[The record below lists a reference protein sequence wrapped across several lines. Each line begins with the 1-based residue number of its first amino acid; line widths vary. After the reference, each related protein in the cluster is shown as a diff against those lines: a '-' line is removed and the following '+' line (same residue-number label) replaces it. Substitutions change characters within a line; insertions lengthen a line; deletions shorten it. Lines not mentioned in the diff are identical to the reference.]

1 MARRLSFI
9 SVGLVAFALWAGTPA
24 ANADEPYK
32 INAILP
38 LTGQASFLGKEEQ
51 VTLQIAE
58 KYVNRTGGIKG
69 RPVQFVF
76 YDDTSSPQVG
86 VQLVRQVSAEK
97 PAVILGSSLHSATT
111 VSPGSRKARPTISK
125 PTPRLAIVAGAKAV
139 DFAI

>member
-1 MARRLSFI
+1 MACASLGHCGSLADVETETRYIDQNTREAGVSERRRSPISASDRRRLRRIGWLAFSL
-9 SVGLVAFALWAGTPA
+9 GVAAAVVPA
-24 ANADEPYK
+24 RADEPYK

-76 YDDTSSPQVG
+76 YDDTSNPQVA
-86 VQLVRQVSAEK
+86 VQLVRQVSA
-97 PAVILGSSLHSATT
+97 
-111 VSPGSRKARPTISK
+111 
-125 PTPRLAIVAGAKAV
+125 
-139 DFAI
+139 